1 MTVWHDLRIPEKG
14 YLGNDLTLA
23 CVATEFSARAMTVL
37 SRNRTIGLLTARHT
51 ILFSP
56 MSDIASHQLHNRPR
70 WRIGGLWHYFAM
82 VLLTV
87 LFYFPLVLP
96 GMGLPAG
103 GDFFAFHTPYRIFTS
118 QKLHEGI
125 LPLYAHEI
133 FGGYPVFQDPQ
144 FALLYPVNLIFGLLV
159 PDAGSQGA
167 LDAYVLINL
176 VLLSLAALFFMRSFR
191 MPRLAAVAGAAVT
204 CFNGFIVVH
213 VTHINMVQVLTMSLL
228 AAGFI
233 ARFWRNGATDIRLV
247 VGAAVALACG
257 NLAGHPQ
264 TTMYTHYAIAA
275 GALALAVELW
285 RGTGNWRSSAKVV
298 MAAGLAM
305 GFGVLLAAVQLIPT
319 AELLRISTRASVS
332 RAEVMWSGLE
342 IHKLPSMIFP
352 GFYMRL
358 PWSAEWPP
366 YYHTIMP
373 EDPRAWF
380 AWLDENFSEAYAAL
394 GLTALILGLAGWFY
408 YWRSWLVQVLGWGCV
423 FLLGC
428 ATGDDLPFYGWLY
441 EAVPGFRLVRVSTR
455 ILLVFFPAWG
465 LLAGLGLQALQRGDT
480 KKVRR
485 SAAAAF
491 GVVTVCLAGWLMWAL
506 RRHKGDWLDTWIT
519 AFAGQGG
526 YIGRIILERRADEYL
541 GTLTDQLVLGIIFII
556 VISSLFM
563 WPVKRPRLRG
573 LLVAGVL
580 AVEMTIYCFGWAT
593 AMNYPGITT
602 VKSPELASLPPSS
615 KGRALNFTAPNMALY
630 MDRKVANGYS
640 VTLDDWVTALQ
651 PDAVPPFRSGMQETL
666 VDLWNVSDIATKRTP
681 REAAVGDKL
690 VALDDWGWTEIGGP
704 WTAQSGETSVSTRAL
719 MPTRLDLALETTQ
732 PVKQLHLV
740 AFTGR
745 AGSTTDSVKMAR
757 VILKNSTGEV
767 LTSAPVLLG
776 MHVSDA
782 RYPLDDRKEG
792 RPVHSRAPFSYY
804 RIIPNHWSSGV
815 SFFDARLDVATSQPL
830 GSISIEATGPFP
842 TTLGVNCAVAV
853 LADGSFVL
861 KDFFGMEGFSEVPSR
876 EPGFRVMH
884 RDNVPG
890 YARMVA
896 TATPGSYKRTENIMW
911 RMFNGEIDARES
923 IIVDK
928 RKFNEDEVRCVNAP
942 HPQAFRGS
950 AALEWVSDRHGRII
964 TSANMNGWL
973 FLSQTWD
980 EGWRA
985 EVDGEPAE
993 IYRANGPFMAIP
1005 LTGGDHE
1012 VHLRY
1017 RPAGLMAGLTVS
1029 GLTVVALMAIY
1040 WRWRP
1045 RNLRGSTEPI

>member
-1 MTVWHDLRIPEKG
+1 MR
-14 YLGNDLTLA
+14 
-23 CVATEFSARAMTVL
+23 
-37 SRNRTIGLLTARHT
+37 
-51 ILFSP
+51 
-56 MSDIASHQLHNRPR
+56 Q
-70 WRIGGLWHYFAM
+70 WHYLAM

-87 LFYFPLVLP
+87 LFYFPLILP

-125 LPLYAHEI
+125 LPLYTHEI
-133 FGGYPVFQDPQ
+133 FGGYPIFQDPQ
-144 FALLYPVNLIFGLLV
+144 FALLYPVNLLFGLV
-159 PDAGSQGA
+159 VADAGSQAA

-176 VLLSLAALFFMRSFR
+176 VLLSVAALFFMRSFR
-191 MPRLAAVAGAAVT
+191 LPRLAAVVGAAIA

-233 ARFWRNGATDIRLV
+233 ARYWRNGAADIRLV
-247 VGAAVALACG
+247 LGAAVALACG

-275 GALALAVELW
+275 GAVALGVKLW
-285 RGTGNWRSSAKVV
+285 RETGNWRNGVRLI
-298 MAAGLAM
+298 MAAGAAVVL
-305 GFGVLLAAVQLIPT
+305 GVLLAAVQLIPT

-342 IHKLPSMIFP
+342 LQKLPSMIFP

-358 PWSAEWPP
+358 PWSPDWPP
-366 YYHTIMP
+366 YFHTIMP
-373 EDPRAWF
+373 DDPRAWF
-380 AWLDENFSEAYAAL
+380 AWLDENFSEVYAAMGLAALVL
-394 GLTALILGLAGWFY
+394 GLMGWFY
-408 YWRSWLVQVLGWGCV
+408 HWRSWLVQVLGWGCV

-441 EAVPGFRLVRVSTR
+441 ELAPGFRLVRVSTR

-465 LLAGLGLQALQRGDT
+465 LLAALGLQALQLGDT
-480 KKVRR
+480 RRIRR
-485 SAAAAF
+485 SAGVAF
-491 GVVTVCLAGWLMWAL
+491 GVVAVAIVCWLIWAL
-506 RRHKGDWLDTWIT
+506 RGHNGDWLDTWIS
-519 AFAGQGG
+519 AFAGEGG

-541 GTLTDQLVLGIIFII
+541 GALSAQLVLGIVFT
-556 VISSLFM
+556 VLLFGIM
-563 WPVKRPRLRG
+563 IWPIKKPQLRAG
-573 LLVAGVL
+573 LVAGML
-580 AVEMTIYCFGWAT
+580 AVEMMIYCFGWAT
-593 AMNYPGITT
+593 AINYPGITT
-602 VKSPELASLPPSS
+602 VQSPELTSLPPQIP
-615 KGRALNFTAPNMALY
+615 GRALNFTAPNMALY

-651 PDAVPPFRSGMQETL
+651 PDAVPPFRNGMQETL
-666 VDLWNVSDIATKRTP
+666 VDLWNVSDIATKHTP
-681 REAAVGDKL
+681 REAAVGGKM

-704 WTAQSGETSVSTRAL
+704 WTAESRETSVSTRAL
-719 MPTRLDLALETTQ
+719 MPTRLDMALETTQ

-740 AFTGR
+740 AFSGR
-745 AGSTTDSVKMAR
+745 AGSTTDSAEMAR
-757 VILKNSTGEV
+757 VFLKSPAGKI

-776 MHVSDA
+776 EHVSDA
-782 RYPLDDRKEG
+782 RYPLDERTTEG
-792 RPVHSRAPFSYY
+792 RPVHSRAPLSYY

-815 SFFDARLDVATSQPL
+815 SFFDAHLDVATSQPL
-830 GSISIEATGPFP
+830 GSISIEATGPYP

-853 LADGSFVL
+853 LTDGSVVL
-861 KDFFGMEGFSEVPSR
+861 KDLFGSEKFSEIPSQ
-876 EPGFRVMH
+876 EAAYRVMH
-884 RDNVPG
+884 RDDVPG

-896 TATPGSYKRTENIMW
+896 AATPGSYKRTENIMW
-911 RMFNGEIDARES
+911 RMFNGEIDPLQN

-928 RKFNEDEVRCVNAP
+928 RKLSEEDLRSVNAP
-942 HPQAFRGS
+942 DPRTFSGN
-950 AALEWVSDRHGRII
+950 AALEWLSDRHGKIR
-964 TSANMNGWL
+964 TTANMNGWL

-980 EGWRA
+980 AGWRA

-1012 VHLRY
+1012 IHLLY
-1017 RPAGLMAGLTVS
+1017 RPTGLVAGLAVS
-1029 GLTVVALMAIY
+1029 GLAVIAMVVIY

-1045 RNLRGSTEPI
+1045 GRIRESAGPI